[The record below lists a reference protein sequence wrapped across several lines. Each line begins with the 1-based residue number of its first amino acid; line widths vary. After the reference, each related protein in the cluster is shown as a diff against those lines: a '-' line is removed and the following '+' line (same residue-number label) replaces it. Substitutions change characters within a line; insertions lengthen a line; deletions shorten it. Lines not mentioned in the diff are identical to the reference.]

1 MPGLF
6 GECRAQAP
14 YGRRSVAH
22 VRRGGG
28 PRGGRKRIEPAITLY
43 GGNNFDTTNRLG
55 GATGG
60 AYRGNTAGFTIAV
73 LHQIDTQVD
82 QARLL
87 DYLDS
92 SGKGYDF
99 FQASATTVV
108 FRAGNAAGNAFLS
121 SPAYSPAS
129 YIGKI
134 QLLVGRHTGASGVV
148 DLWATRQKVATGTST
163 TGYTLPA
170 TSFRQSWALRGNGT
184 AAHTGLTIYGV
195 SAYDSSLSDN
205 AILAL
210 YDAVYS
216 TGRLPTASTVNC
228 HNVANSVSGA
238 SFPTTITDQVGSETL
253 SFYAGAASGVDL
265 VTRTGKPSQM
275 FAWTS

>member
-1 MPGLF
+1 MRRNAGARR
-6 GECRAQAP
+6 GRT
-14 YGRRSVAH
+14 YGRAAAT
-22 VRRGGG
+22 
-28 PRGGRKRIEPAITLY
+28 PITLY

-55 GATGG
+55 GSVGG
-60 AYRGNTAGFTIAV
+60 AYRGNTAGFSLA
-73 LHQIDTQVD
+73 LLYQMDAQVD

-108 FRAGNAAGNAFLS
+108 FRAGNAAGNAFIS
-121 SPAYSPAS
+121 SPAYSPAAD
-129 YIGKI
+129 IGKV
-134 QLLVGRHTGASGVV
+134 QLLVGVHTGVSGVV
-148 DLWATRQKVATGTST
+148 KLWASKQQVGAGTST

-170 TSFRQSWALRGNGT
+170 ASFRQSWALRGNGT
-184 AAHTGLTIYGV
+184 AAHTGITIYGV
-195 SAYDSSLSDN
+195 SAYDSALGDSTVQ
-205 AILAL
+205 AL
-210 YDAVYS
+210 YDTVRA

-265 VTRTGKPSQM
+265 VTRTGIPGAL
-275 FAWTS
+275 FAWGG